1 MKAAPQRQDITF
13 LALAVAV
20 LTIAIALFIIVR
32 LLPDRAEPPA
42 PPEPVAEAVPEAPEL
57 PPGDDADRDPFQSEV
72 GQTAAADGGGELR
85 LVGLMPGPP
94 PLVVIRRGDHHSY
107 VRIGESVGGYT
118 VVSIGPDRAVLA
130 RDDDRVTL
138 LLHP

>member
-1 MKAAPQRQDITF
+1 MKAAPQRQEITF

-32 LLPDRAEPPA
+32 LLPARAETPA
-42 PPEPVAEAVPEAPEL
+42 PPEPVAEAAPEAPEL
-57 PPGDDADRDPFQSEV
+57 PPADDADRDPFQSEI
-72 GQTAAADGGGELR
+72 GQVSAADGSGELR
-85 LVGLMPGPP
+85 LVGVITGPP
-94 PLVVIRRGDHHSY
+94 PLVVIRRGEHRSY

-138 LLHP
+138 LLRP

>member
-32 LLPDRAEPPA
+32 LLPDKAETPS
-42 PPEPVAEAVPEAPEL
+42 PPEPVAEAAPQAPEL
-57 PPGDDADRDPFQSEV
+57 PPNDDIDRDPFHADV
-72 GQTAAADGGGELR
+72 GQASAADGSGELR
-85 LVGLMPGPP
+85 LIGLMPGPP
-94 PLVVIRRGDHHSY
+94 PLVIIIRGEHRSY
-107 VRIGESVGGYT
+107 VRIGGSVGGYT

-130 RDDDRVTL
+130 RGDDRVTL
-138 LLHP
+138 LLRP

>member
-1 MKAAPQRQDITF
+1 MKAAPQRQEITF

-20 LTIAIALFIIVR
+20 LSIAIALFIIVR
-32 LLPDRAEPPA
+32 LLTDRAETPA
-42 PPEPVAEAVPEAPEL
+42 PPEPVAEAAPEAPEL
-57 PPGDDADRDPFQSEV
+57 PPRDDADRDPFQSEI
-72 GQTAAADGGGELR
+72 GQVSAADGSGELR
-85 LVGLMPGPP
+85 LVGVMAGPP
-94 PLVVIRRGDHHSY
+94 PLVVIRRGEQRSY

-138 LLHP
+138 LLRP